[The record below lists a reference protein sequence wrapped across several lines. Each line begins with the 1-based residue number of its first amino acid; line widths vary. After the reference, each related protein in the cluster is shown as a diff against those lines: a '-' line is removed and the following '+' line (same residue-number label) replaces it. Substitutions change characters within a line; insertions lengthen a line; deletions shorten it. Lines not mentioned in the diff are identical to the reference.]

1 MRAFLLITTVL
12 RLFCYPPHYF
22 LLLMPST
29 HQYTLGKLGTS
40 LPLCIVIIS
49 SPLFTFRQ
57 LHEVQHNRT
66 FSMCSLFSQIRDEK
80 GPPINKTLAE
90 MDKKCWGKN
99 HDQENISNFLAKQDN
114 QKTMWEGTFSTQMLS
129 KAFTPFTN

>member
-1 MRAFLLITTVL
+1 
-12 RLFCYPPHYF
+12 
-22 LLLMPST
+22 
-29 HQYTLGKLGTS
+29 
-40 LPLCIVIIS
+40 
-49 SPLFTFRQ
+49 
-57 LHEVQHNRT
+57 
-66 FSMCSLFSQIRDEK
+66 
-80 GPPINKTLAE
+80 